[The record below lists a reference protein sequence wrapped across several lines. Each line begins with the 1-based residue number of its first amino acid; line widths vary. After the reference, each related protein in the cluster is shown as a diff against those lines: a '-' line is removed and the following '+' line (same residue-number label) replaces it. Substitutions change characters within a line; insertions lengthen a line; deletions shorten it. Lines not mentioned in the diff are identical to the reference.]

1 MKIRMNL
8 DFINRIIKTSLI
20 LAAIVFPFLA
30 IYLRVSFAVAFVL
43 GCMWACLNLIAIRFL
58 IAQIIT
64 PNPKNKVLIIIF
76 IFVKFPLIYFLGYLL
91 VIWNYPPIYGLLWG
105 FSSIFIVTLLK
116 VVSRAILQK
125 DSKLQV
131 KAL

>member
-1 MKIRMNL
+1 MNL

-20 LAAIVFPFLA
+20 LAAIAFPFLA
-30 IYLRVSFAVAFVL
+30 IYLRISFAIAYIS
-43 GCMWACLNLIAIRFL
+43 GCIWACLNLLAIRFL
-58 IAQIIT
+58 IAQIVT
-64 PNPKNKVLIIIF
+64 PNPKNKVLIILF

-91 VIWNYPPIYGLLWG
+91 IVWNYPPIYGLLWG
-105 FSSIFIVTLLK
+105 FSSILIVTILK

-125 DSKLQV
+125 DSKPQV